1 MSIRN
6 QRESLHAD
14 FKHSDKSSRWPYD
27 SKYSLTAREGEFL
40 PPWLQEEA
48 QYRPLLSQRT
58 EEEKSKHL
66 PATVPS
72 DLQLKAQIL
81 EYLIYMSPTG
91 GDQIEV
97 KVKDAEVIFEGSVRD
112 HWMKLQI
119 EGLAEQIP
127 GIKKIINN
135 IQVNP
140 MPEAH

>member
-1 MSIRN
+1 MNTRN

-27 SKYSLTAREGEFL
+27 SKYSLTSREGEFL

-48 QYRPLLSQRT
+48 QFRPLLSQRT
-58 EEEKSKHL
+58 DEEKSKSL
-66 PATVPS
+66 PTTIPS

-81 EYLIYMSPTG
+81 EYLIYMSPAES
-91 GDQIEV
+91 DQIEV
-97 KVKDAEVIFEGSVRD
+97 KVKDAEVFFDGRVTD
-112 HWMKLQI
+112 HWMKLQV

-127 GIKKIINN
+127 GVRKITNN